1 MREEEE
7 EEEKKNSWQD
17 HMVDFQLENSF
28 LVGKAEVPAIS
39 QIISNIVI
47 MDLTSFLGDT
57 ADFQSW

>member
-1 MREEEE
+1 MREVGR
-7 EEEKKNSWQD
+7 KNSWPD

-28 LVGKAEVPAIS
+28 LVGKAELPATS